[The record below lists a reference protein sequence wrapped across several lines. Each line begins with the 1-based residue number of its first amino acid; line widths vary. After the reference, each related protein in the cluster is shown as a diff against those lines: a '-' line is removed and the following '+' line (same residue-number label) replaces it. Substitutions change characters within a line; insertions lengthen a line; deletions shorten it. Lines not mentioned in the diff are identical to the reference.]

1 MFGVVSKSIV
11 VVAVVE
17 SVVAVMAETPL
28 TVVWIFVSVEESGSL
43 VSVVA
48 VVAISVFSMVGPEI
62 AVVPA
67 VVSNIVTK
75 LSMVHV
81 SPSEVVIVVA
91 PVTVVLIA
99 PVTIVV
105 APVSMVLITPVTI
118 VGTVISVVRPAP
130 VSMVV
135 IVMAPVAI
143 VFSMVGV
150 VVSPSLVVLVTSD
163 NSDVRVDI
171 VVVVGWSM
179 VVVMPVVEVIMMVPV
194 VLPVAVVVSVVSPSV
209 MIVVVAPVSV
219 VLVVMEIVVLTVVR
233 GIVVWRVWVDNS
245 LSVFWLFLLCSWL
258 GSWFFVLLFGWLFG
272 LLSILS
278 VDVSFTVEWDAVH
291 LLSEENFGEGKTKG
305 VSELIVVLI
314 FPLSHGIHE
323 LMVHILSIDDEVMI
337 DVEDEIPWVSESL

>member
-11 VVAVVE
+11 VVAVVD

-43 VSVVA
+43 VAVVA
-48 VVAISVFSMVGPEI
+48 VVAISVRSMMSSEI

-99 PVTIVV
+99 PVTIV
-105 APVSMVLITPVTI
+105 
-118 VGTVISVVRPAP
+118 GTVISVVRPAP

-143 VFSMVGV
+143 VFSVVGIV
-150 VVSPSLVVLVTSD
+150 VAPSLVVLVTSD
-163 NSDVRVDI
+163 YSDVRVDI

-305 VSELIVVLI
+305 VSELVVVLI
-314 FPLSHGIHE
+314 LPLSHSIHE
-323 LMVHILSIDDEVMI
+323 FMVHILSIHDEVMV

>member
-17 SVVAVMAETPL
+17 SMVAVMAETPL
-28 TVVWIFVSVEESGSL
+28 TVVWVFVSVEESGSF
-43 VSVVA
+43 VAVVA
-48 VVAISVFSMVGPEI
+48 VVAISVFSMVGSEI
-62 AVVPA
+62 AIVPA
-67 VVSNIVTK
+67 MVSNIVTK

-99 PVTIVV
+99 PVTIV
-105 APVSMVLITPVTI
+105 
-118 VGTVISVVRPAP
+118 GTVISVVRPAP
-130 VSMVV
+130 VSMMV

-171 VVVVGWSM
+171 MVVVGWSM
-179 VVVMPVVEVIMMVPV
+179 VVVMPVMEVIMMVPV
-194 VLPVAVVVSVVSPSV
+194 VFPVAVVVSVVSPSV

-219 VLVVMEIVVLTVVR
+219 VLVVVEIVVLTVVR
-233 GIVVWRVWVDNS
+233 GIVMRRVWVDNS
-245 LSVFWLFLLCSWL
+245 LGVFWLFLLLSWL
-258 GSWFFVLLFGWLFG
+258 GGWFLILLLGWLFG

-305 VSELIVVLI
+305 VSELVVVLI
-314 FPLSHGIHE
+314 LPLCHGIHE
-323 LMVHILSIDDEVMI
+323 FVVHILSIDNEVMV